1 MRRLVTWCAAALAA
15 VAVIASLGGGTD
27 GPGVRLAAAAPV
39 TLPVPLPERI
49 KALGYLSIGVKCDY
63 PPFGFVDA
71 AGRNA
76 GYEID
81 VARRMAEYAF
91 GTPAAVRFTCVTS
104 SNRIPFLTTNRID
117 LILATMTYTPE
128 RAKVVH
134 FSLPY
139 FSAGGRMLVPV
150 TSPLK
155 EVSDLNGKSVILIKG
170 TVYVTWFSQCQ
181 PSTQTLQFDT
191 TSEAVA
197 ALLQGR
203 APAFVQDDTLLVDL
217 AAKNKNLKVVGK
229 PIAASP
235 WGMGTR
241 LDDEAF
247 AKWVDAAIEQM
258 QKEDFFWRT
267 FQKWI
272 VDPQARALF
281 SSFVPRPN
289 HSLTYPTSSIIKC
302 TVD

>member
-1 MRRLVTWCAAALAA
+1 MRRVDSWVILLVVSLAT
-15 VAVIASLGGGTD
+15 VTSPWGGTL
-27 GPGVRLAAAAPV
+27 GPSPRVAFAAPV
-39 TLPVPLPERI
+39 ALPVPVPDRI
-49 KALGYLSIGVKCDY
+49 KSQGYLAIGVKCDY
-63 PPFGFVDA
+63 PPFGFIDTS
-71 AGRNA
+71 GKNA

-91 GTPAAVRFTCVTS
+91 GNPNALRLTCVTS
-104 SNRIPFLTTNRID
+104 SNRIPFLTTKRID

-134 FSLPY
+134 FSVPY
-139 FSAGGRMLVPV
+139 FSAGGRMLVPA
-150 TSPLK
+150 TSDLK
-155 EVSDLNGKSVILIKG
+155 EITDLAGRSVILIKG

-181 PSTQTLQFDT
+181 PTTQTIQFDT

-217 AAKNKNLKVVGK
+217 AAKNKKLKVVGK
-229 PIAASP
+229 PVAAAP

-241 LDDEAF
+241 LDDEEF
-247 AKWVDAAIEQM
+247 SKWVDAAIEQM
-258 QKEDFFWRT
+258 QREDFFWKT

-272 VDPQARALF
+272 VDPEARALF
-281 SSFVPRPN
+281 SSAVPRPT
-289 HSLTYPTSSIIKC
+289 HSLTYPTGPIIKC
-302 TVD
+302 SAG